1 MSVREFSIPTFARVV
16 HGSGALLSLADEL
29 ERAGIDRALMVTS
42 NTLATKTDV
51 VNQAAMAAKGRI
63 VDIAHG
69 IAAHVP
75 RAGVQL
81 LVDQA
86 HDVGA
91 DGFVALGGGTAIDAA
106 KAAAAC
112 LGANVDVHLAVDT
125 YRAQIVNGVRHIPQ
139 LPGNPPP
146 IIAIPTTLS
155 GAEFTG
161 VAGVTDSLRG
171 VKDLLMSAA
180 LTPVTIMLDPVLT
193 VHTPPML
200 WHASGIRG
208 VDHVVEGV
216 YSKTH
221 HPVADSALLSALT
234 IFAADLSHTS
244 QHPDDLDARERLQ
257 LAAMMALM
265 YLPNVGM
272 GLSHGLGHQ
281 LGGRFGVIHGVTSC
295 ILLPHVMAYNRDVS
309 AERQA
314 LLAPALGIPLG
325 TDVRS
330 SATAVANAVARL
342 IRAVDVPTRLRDVGV
357 TIDSF
362 AEIAQEALHDVVIA
376 GNPRNPT
383 HDEVVALLHAA
394 Y

>member
-1 MSVREFSIPTFARVV
+1 MREFSIPTFSRVV
-16 HGSGALLSLADEL
+16 HGSGCLTHLSTEL
-29 ERAGIDRALMVTS
+29 KRIGVTRPMIVTS

-51 VNQAAMAAKGRI
+51 VAQAVLAAGGR
-63 VDIAHG
+63 VAGVAHS

-75 RAGVQL
+75 RDGVQL

-86 HDVGA
+86 RDVGA

-112 LGANVDVHLAVDT
+112 LGAKVDIHLAVDT
-125 YRAQIVNGVRHIPQ
+125 YRAHIVNGVRHIPE
-139 LPGNPPP
+139 LPGTPPP

-161 VAGVTDSLRG
+161 VAGVTDPLRG
-171 VKDLLMSAA
+171 VKDLLVSDG
-180 LTPVTIMLDPVLT
+180 LTPVTIMLDPALT
-193 VHTPPML
+193 VHTPSVL

-221 HPVADSALLSALT
+221 HLVADSALLGALS
-234 IFAADLSHTS
+234 IFATDLAHTS
-244 QHPDDLDARERLQ
+244 QDPQDLAARERCQ

-265 YLPNVGM
+265 YLPNVAM

-295 ILLPHVMAYNRDVS
+295 ILLPHVMAYNRPVS
-309 AERQA
+309 AARQA
-314 LLAPALGIPLG
+314 LLAPALGILPDRDA
-325 TDVRS
+325 TTT
-330 SATAVANAVARL
+330 ATAVADAVAKL
-342 IRAVDVPTRLRDVGV
+342 ISAVEVPTRLRDVGV
-357 TIDSF
+357 TTDSF
-362 AEIAQEALHDVVIA
+362 DAIAEEALGDVVIA
-376 GNPRNPT
+376 GNPREPT
-383 HDEVVALLHAA
+383 HDDLVAILHAA

>member
-1 MSVREFSIPTFARVV
+1 MREFTIPTFSRVV
-16 HGSGALLSLADEL
+16 HGQDALAGLASEL
-29 ERAGIDRALMVTS
+29 ERAGVTRPLIITS
-42 NTLATKTDV
+42 KTLATTTDV
-51 VNQAAMAAKGRI
+51 VEQAVLAAGGR
-63 VDIAHG
+63 VAGVAHG

-75 RAGVQL
+75 RLGVQL

-86 HDVGA
+86 RDVGA

-112 LGANVDVHLAVDT
+112 LGATADINLVVDT
-125 YRAQIVNGVRHIPQ
+125 YRAQIVNGVRHVPE
-139 LPGNPPP
+139 LPGTPPP

-161 VAGVTDSLRG
+161 VAGVTDTARG
-171 VKDLLMSAA
+171 VKDLLVSAR
-180 LTPVTIMLDPVLT
+180 LTPATIMLDPALT
-193 VHTPPML
+193 VHTPAVL

-221 HPVADSALLSALT
+221 HPVADTALLGALK
-234 IFAADLSHTS
+234 IFATDLAHTS
-244 QHPDDLDARERLQ
+244 ANPDDLAARERCQ

-295 ILLPHVMAYNRDVS
+295 ILLPHVMAYNRPVS
-309 AERQA
+309 ASRQA
-314 LLAPALGIPLG
+314 LLGPALNVAEGPSDDA
-325 TDVRS
+325 T
-330 SATAVANAVARL
+330 ATAVTAAIAAL
-342 IRAVDVPTRLRDVGV
+342 IRAVDVPIRLRDVGV
-357 TIDSF
+357 TVESF
-362 AEIAQEALHDVVIA
+362 DAIAEEALGDVVIA
-376 GNPRNPT
+376 GNPRDPS
-383 HDEVVALLHAA
+383 HDDVVALLHAA
-394 Y
+394 F

>member
-1 MSVREFSIPTFARVV
+1 MREFSIPTFSRVV
-16 HGSGALLSLADEL
+16 HGSGALTHLSQEL
-29 ERAGIDRALMVTS
+29 ERAGILRPLIVTS

-51 VNQAAMAAKGRI
+51 VDQAVWAAGGR
-63 VDIAHG
+63 VAGVAHG

-75 RAGVQL
+75 RDGVQL

-86 HDVGA
+86 RDVGA

-112 LGANVDVHLAVDT
+112 LGANVDINLAVDT
-125 YRAQIVNGVRHIPQ
+125 YRAQIVDGVRHIPE
-139 LPGNPPP
+139 LPGTPPP

-161 VAGVTDSLRG
+161 VAGVTDSIRG
-171 VKDLLMSAA
+171 VKDLLVSAA
-180 LTPVTIMLDPVLT
+180 LTPVTIMLDPALT
-193 VHTPPML
+193 VHTPAVL

-221 HPVADSALLSALT
+221 HLVADSALLGALA
-234 IFAADLSHTS
+234 IFANDLAHTS
-244 QHPDDLDARERLQ
+244 EHPEDLDARERCQ

-295 ILLPHVMAYNRDVS
+295 ILLPHVMAYNRPVS

-314 LLAPALGIPLG
+314 LLAPALG
-325 TDVRS
+325 VAQS
-330 SATAVANAVARL
+330 SDPTATAAAVAEAVARL
-342 IRAVDVPTRLRDVGV
+342 IGAVDVPTRLRDVGV
-357 TIDSF
+357 TTDSF
-362 AEIAQEALHDVVIA
+362 ADIAEEALGDVVIA

-383 HDEVVALLHAA
+383 HDEVVALLNAA